1 MDSWLQFAQRKL
13 WLNINVFYLYFLKM
27 FSLCVSVLQKEYLER
42 EIEKRVIRTSP
53 LGKDRDYNRY
63 WFFRRDGRIFVE
75 SSDSVEWGYYSSKE
89 EV

>member
-1 MDSWLQFAQRKL
+1 MC
-13 WLNINVFYLYFLKM
+13 
-27 FSLCVSVLQKEYLER
+27 SLCVCILQIEYLER
-42 EIEKRVIRTSP
+42 EIEKKVIRSNP

-75 SSDSVEWGYYSSKE
+75 SSDSIQWGYYSSSE